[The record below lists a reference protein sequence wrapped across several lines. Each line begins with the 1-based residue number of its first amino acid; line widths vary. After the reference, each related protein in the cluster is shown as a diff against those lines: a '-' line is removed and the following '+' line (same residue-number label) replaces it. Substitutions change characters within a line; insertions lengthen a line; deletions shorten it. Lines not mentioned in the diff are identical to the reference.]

1 MPRNSKATYSFHP
14 TTPTIFEKKNGF
26 SSSSIAPVAPA
37 APAAPASA
45 VAPASGPSF
54 GQTLKEGF
62 AFGAGSSIAR
72 TIIESAISRMGPAEP
87 VRVSSAITSQDI
99 KTCNERALSNKCV
112 SLEDSTRQAWVQCMK
127 ETKFD
132 DSKCDTLF

>member
-26 SSSSIAPVAPA
+26 SSSSA
-37 APAAPASA
+37 APASPASA
-45 VAPASGPSF
+45 VASASAPSF

-72 TIIESAISRMGPAEP
+72 TMIDSAISRMGPAEP
-87 VRVSSAITSQDI
+87 VRVSSALTSQDI
-99 KTCNERALSNKCV
+99 KICNERALSNKCV

>member
-26 SSSSIAPVAPA
+26 SSSSIAPAAAA
-37 APAAPASA
+37 APVSTASA
-45 VAPASGPSF
+45 PSF

-72 TIIESAISRMGPAEP
+72 TMIDSAFSRMGPAEP
-87 VRVSSAITSQDI
+87 VRVSSALTSQDI
-99 KTCNERALSNKCV
+99 KICNERALSNKCV

-132 DSKCDTLF
+132 DSKCDDLF

>member
-1 MPRNSKATYSFHP
+1 MPRNSKATYSFQP

-26 SSSSIAPVAPA
+26 SSSPVST
-37 APAAPASA
+37 ASA
-45 VAPASGPSF
+45 PSF

-72 TIIESAISRMGPAEP
+72 TMIDSAFSRMGPAEP
-87 VRVSSAITSQDI
+87 VRVSSAITNDDI
-99 KTCNERALSNKCV
+99 AKCNERALSNKCAN
-112 SLEDSTRQAWVQCMK
+112 LADSTRQAWVQCMK

-132 DSKCDTLF
+132 DSKCDDLF

>member
-26 SSSSIAPVAPA
+26 SSSSI

-99 KTCNERALSNKCV
+99 NTCNERALSNKCV

>member
-1 MPRNSKATYSFHP
+1 
-14 TTPTIFEKKNGF
+14 
-26 SSSSIAPVAPA
+26 
-37 APAAPASA
+37 
-45 VAPASGPSF
+45 
-54 GQTLKEGF
+54 
-62 AFGAGSSIAR
+62 
-72 TIIESAISRMGPAEP
+72 MGPAEP

-99 KTCNERALSNKCV
+99 NTCNERALSNKCV